1 MPIYSIQERSFA
13 NIATIGRLRKGEPK
27 PAKGPG
33 RDMDCFRFTSDDPAV
48 MAAFRAAYGG
58 DRVKEL
64 HVYLPYARL
73 ESNWDYWFETWGGKR
88 IKYRCDGRNWVKWL
102 LPDGRGYSRDPKPCP
117 YCTGGQ
123 TPPAG
128 EHKPTGRLKLVL
140 PELLQAGH
148 RGTVLLTT
156 TAFSDIYS
164 INGTFLFVAESRTD
178 GSQDLN
184 GIEFI
189 LRRELR
195 DVPSRE
201 HGIQKRHVVVLEAM
215 AEWIRAQLDRAP
227 APAIPS
233 IDPRTGE
240 ILGDDEWA
248 PEDDL
253 EEENPFGL
261 EDESPPDQGDEEPA
275 GISKADVAELEKY
288 RKAVAKLSAQEAM
301 KALSIQKYSDWQ
313 GDVQTAKD
321 LMRDYANWKEEQAR
335 KAVA

>member
-1 MPIYSIQERSFA
+1 MPIYSIQEKSFA
-13 NIATIGRLRKGEPK
+13 SIATIGKLRKGEPK
-27 PAKGPG
+27 GAKQPG
-33 RDMDCFRFTSDDPAV
+33 RDTDHFRFTSDDPAV
-48 MAAFRAAYGG
+48 MAAFKAAYGS

-102 LPDGRGYSRDPKPCP
+102 LPDGKGYSRDPKPCP
-117 YCTGGQ
+117 YCSGQ
-123 TPPAG
+123 ETPPPG
-128 EHKPTGRLKLVL
+128 DHKPTGRLKLIL

-201 HGIQKRHVVVLEAM
+201 HGIQKRHVVALETM
-215 AEWIRAQLDRAP
+215 AEWIQAQLDRGRASP
-227 APAIPS
+227 LPPM
-233 IDPRTGE
+233 DLTTGE
-240 ILGDDEWA
+240 IID
-248 PEDDL
+248 
-253 EEENPFGL
+253 
-261 EDESPPDQGDEEPA
+261 DEEPPDFEDEPGDEPGQPDMSWKTDRA
-275 GISKADVAELEKY
+275 KQAQLEVH
-288 RKAVAKLSAQEAM
+288 RKSLGLTAQEAM
-301 KALSIQKYSDWQ
+301 TALSISKYSEFDGPFETILQ
-313 GDVQTAKD
+313 
-321 LMRDYANWKEEQAR
+321 LMDDYAAWKAQKAEEDAD
-335 KAVA
+335 APPF